1 MSYVKLATNGGV
13 KVADYFTPYNAVELS
28 QEDMDLGSG
37 GPLLLP
43 YQAGAAAP
51 ELAVGAGKDGT
62 MFLLNRNNMGH
73 FNSNGN
79 TQVVEQIANAFNG
92 RSLYSTPAFWGGNLY
107 FWAANDVLRIFQVSG
122 GLIGTT
128 PIATSTVTLQ
138 SPGATPVISSNQTSN
153 GIVWALDTS
162 QKLTGPAVLHALD
175 PLTAVELYNS
185 SQAGTRDQ
193 AGFAVKF
200 ATPTVANGKVYVGT
214 ASEVD
219 VYGLLP

>member
-1 MSYVKLATNGGV
+1 
-13 KVADYFTPYNAVELS
+13 
-28 QEDMDLGSG
+28 
-37 GPLLLP
+37 LP
-43 YQAGAAAP
+43 YQTGAAIP
-51 ELAVGAGKDGT
+51 NLAVGAGKDGT
-62 MFLLNRNNMGH
+62 LFLLNRTNLGQ
-73 FNSNGN
+73 FNPNGN
-79 TQVVEQIANAFNG
+79 TGAVEEITDAFSG
-92 RSLYSTPAFWGGNLY
+92 HSLYSTPAYWGGNLY
-107 FWAANDVLRIFQVSG
+107 FWAANDVLRIFQVSN
-122 GLIGTT
+122 GLITAT
-128 PIATSTVTLQ
+128 PIATSTVTLL
-138 SPGATPVISSNQTSN
+138 SPGATPVISSNQSSN